1 MDSGI
6 YYRVERNGKW
16 KTVDMTQMTDE
27 ELNKWLCDMTEQQL
41 FRTIRVLVRQ
51 IGEIE
56 VVDE

>member
-27 ELNKWLCDMTEQQL
+27 ELNKWLWDMTEQQL

>member
-16 KTVDMTQMTDE
+16 KTVDMTQMTE
-27 ELNKWLCDMTEQQL
+27 QELDKWLWGMTEPQL
-41 FRTIRVLVRQ
+41 FQTIRVLVRQ